1 MSHASEDTK
10 KLLIGFDVDEEELTG
25 TGSIFL
31 IDGLKNH
38 SRQDQAFSP
47 RDKASV
53 RNRR

>member
-31 IDGLKNH
+31 IDGLKTI
-38 SRQDQAFSP
+38 
-47 RDKASV
+47 RDKIKRS
-53 RNRR
+53 RRETKHP